1 MSDMNNSVW
10 KNYHDSKY
18 FQSFNKNTFLL
29 MLFLQVIQA
38 MKFNGVIDVP
48 TILMLVIYQSM
59 YSFRSSY
66 FETFTRY
73 SFFIAY
79 YIKFVCLCK
88 ATHCILGNIPYL
100 HYYNVHDPNST
111 RVLALKVLFGPSF
124 SAPPPGH
131 ADEATGKA
139 AGVAAP

>member
-1 MSDMNNSVW
+1 
-10 KNYHDSKY
+10 
-18 FQSFNKNTFLL
+18 
-29 MLFLQVIQA
+29 MLFLQVVQA

-79 YIKFVCLCK
+79 YIKFVCMFK
-88 ATHCILGNIPYL
+88 AMHCILGNIPYL
-100 HYYNVHDPNST
+100 HYYNVHYPNST
-111 RVLALKVLFGPSF
+111 RVIALKVLFGPSF
-124 SAPPPGH
+124 SESPAGH
-131 ADEATGKA
+131 SDKATDKA
-139 AGVAAP
+139 AAEP

>member
-1 MSDMNNSVW
+1 
-10 KNYHDSKY
+10 
-18 FQSFNKNTFLL
+18 
-29 MLFLQVIQA
+29 MLFLQVVQA

-111 RVLALKVLFGPSF
+111 RVIALKVLFGRSF
-124 SAPPPGH
+124 AAPAPGH
-131 ADEATGKA
+131 TDTVTDKPLKGAAAKLAAEALA
-139 AGVAAP
+139 F